1 MVPADPIYQP
11 LPSVRSISPTPEV
24 AMTKQFSFL
33 LLAFVLLFA
42 ANSALANPHMPLST
56 RAVSEDPSEA
66 AAAIAELRAIG
77 PAGLQTLVEANRN
90 AIDQHI
96 ANPTL
101 KSTPEWLRIVA
112 ALDGVSQQKDSYLSG
127 LYWYT
132 DLSEARKAA
141 TASGKPILS
150 LRLLGKLTDELSCAN
165 SRFFRTVLYSN
176 ATVSQSLR
184 DRFILHWET
193 ERPVPIITIDFGDGR
208 KLQRTITGNSIH
220 YILDNEGRLLDALP
234 GLYGPTAFLHRLTDA
249 ETLFQQLR
257 TATTQQRV
265 LQRNTYYRTRLNK
278 IQIEW
283 LEDIK
288 RIGGKEPE
296 GISIQRGRNGE
307 ALSIMPLAVSKA
319 MTETTMLR
327 GMMAGSEALGRIT
340 DEAAWK
346 KIAALH
352 MDGAKLDERSISLI
366 RRQTQALPDAAKSL
380 PALLQQFQELIAL
393 DTVRNEYRM
402 HTRIYG
408 WMITDLG
415 RTDLATFNAKVYREL
430 FITPKSDP
438 WLGLL
443 PADVYTGLENGGV
456 VGQ

>member
-1 MVPADPIYQP
+1 
-11 LPSVRSISPTPEV
+11 
-24 AMTKQFSFL
+24 MTRQMSFL
-33 LLAFVLLFA
+33 FLAFVLLYA
-42 ANSALANPHMPLST
+42 ANSALANPPLPLTT

-66 AAAIAELRAIG
+66 TAAIAELRAIG
-77 PAGLQTLVEANRN
+77 PAGLQTLFEANRD

-101 KSTPEWLRIVA
+101 KSTPEWSRIMA

-141 TASGKPILS
+141 TAAGKPILS

-193 ERPVPIITIDFGDGR
+193 ERPAAIITIDFGDGR

-220 YILDNEGRLLDALP
+220 YILDNEGRLLDAVP
-234 GLYGPTAFLHRLTDA
+234 GLYGPASFLSRLTDG

-257 TATTQQRV
+257 TATPQQRL
-265 LQRNTYYRTRLNK
+265 LQRNRYYRTRLNK
-278 IQIEW
+278 IQIGW

-296 GISIQRGRNGE
+296 GIAVQRGRNGE

-319 MTETTMLR
+319 MTETTMMR

-352 MDGAKLDERSISLI
+352 MDEAKLDERSLSLI
-366 RRQTQALPDAAKSL
+366 TRQTQGLPDAAKSL

-408 WMITDLG
+408 WLIADLG
-415 RTDLATFNAKVYREL
+415 RSDLATFNTKVYSEL

-443 PADVYTGLENGGV
+443 PADVYTGLDNGGV